1 MEGGKNGGQNEK
13 KKQLDL
19 DVGIE
24 EGLLVAQMQTKK
36 KKKQYCLTHRKKKNT
51 KKYHVFPSKACTT
64 THSGS

>member
-1 MEGGKNGGQNEK
+1 MTVAISTVSQPINITLGLPSQHLGERGWREGRMGGRMK

-36 KKKQYCLTHRKKKNT
+36 KKKNSI
-51 KKYHVFPSKACTT
+51 V
-64 THSGS
+64 

>member
-36 KKKQYCLTHRKKKNT
+36 KAVLSDTQEKKNT

>member
-1 MEGGKNGGQNEK
+1 MGGRMKK

-36 KKKQYCLTHRKKKNT
+36 KKKKSSIVWHTGKKKY
-51 KKYHVFPSKACTT
+51 KKVSRISK
-64 THSGS
+64 

>member
-13 KKQLDL
+13 KQQLDL

-36 KKKQYCLTHRKKKNT
+36 KKKKSSI
-51 KKYHVFPSKACTT
+51 V
-64 THSGS
+64 